1 MMNSFPPVDEIFKVL
16 EDMAAK
22 VKMMQDHDHH
32 QKSWTAED
40 LMRGYTFVYNH
51 HQVLIYQHE
60 REQVYDKY
68 KSILM
73 ERINEKVLPSLLN
86 RNGGEMVKELTRL
99 WSEYK
104 YFAKTMAVLLS
115 GLNNYKS
122 MDRRFPSHPEFSN
135 QLFRDLVIVG
145 DHSSLQKSLHD
156 LIDEER
162 ERKEIDHVLNKKFL
176 EFLVEMRLDQCSVN
190 YYSKFE
196 QMMLEETSKCYHQL
210 SLEYRSQPDLFI
222 DYIQKEEEKVKAL
235 YSEED
240 YPTRRKLLKYGPTV
254 LFIGQPTKLSFL
266 FTLNL
271 CPLAAII
278 LISISQEPKHQ
289 QILRETL
296 MLKFISLEDG
306 MMVVEEAIV
315 KAKKIM
321 EGYEMKFTGEE
332 YQRFYEYLL
341 CVYFMCTSRGSDEKT
356 VRIYERYKSCL
367 EESINMVLP
376 SLISKTDVNLL
387 RELVPIWSN
396 YKAMARWL
404 CRFFEYLDRYFIP
417 QKKELP
423 NLDKLSVKVFHELVF
438 KNLYCELRATALSLI
453 KQEREGLQIDQD
465 LLKNVIFI
473 FSEIDNCGE
482 LKYYANFE
490 HLMLYESSSYYA
502 QLSSEWLLSDS
513 YADYMQ
519 KALWCLNQEEK
530 RASQYLYPDTGV
542 ALLQVV
548 KYRLL
553 TEPGLKLAEK
563 KQAEKSGFATEFQD
577 VLSKCA
583 DLNLEG
589 ESSASTPEEWMSVV
603 MTKATNT
610 QSKFY

>member
-1 MMNSFPPVDEIFKVL
+1 
-16 EDMAAK
+16 
-22 VKMMQDHDHH
+22 
-32 QKSWTAED
+32 
-40 LMRGYTFVYNH
+40 
-51 HQVLIYQHE
+51 
-60 REQVYDKY
+60 
-68 KSILM
+68 
-73 ERINEKVLPSLLN
+73 
-86 RNGGEMVKELTRL
+86 
-99 WSEYK
+99 
-104 YFAKTMAVLLS
+104 
-115 GLNNYKS
+115 
-122 MDRRFPSHPEFSN
+122 
-135 QLFRDLVIVG
+135 
-145 DHSSLQKSLHD
+145 
-156 LIDEER
+156 
-162 ERKEIDHVLNKKFL
+162 
-176 EFLVEMRLDQCSVN
+176 
-190 YYSKFE
+190 
-196 QMMLEETSKCYHQL
+196 
-210 SLEYRSQPDLFI
+210 
-222 DYIQKEEEKVKAL
+222 
-235 YSEED
+235 
-240 YPTRRKLLKYGPTV
+240 
-254 LFIGQPTKLSFL
+254 
-266 FTLNL
+266 
-271 CPLAAII
+271 
-278 LISISQEPKHQ
+278 
-289 QILRETL
+289 

-332 YQRFYEYLL
+332 YQRFYE

-438 KNLYCELRATALSLI
+438 KNLYCELRAAALSLI

-482 LKYYANFE
+482 IKYYANFE
-490 HLMLYESSSYYA
+490 HVMLYESSSYYA

-542 ALLQVV
+542 TLLQVV

-610 QSKFY
+610 QSKFN